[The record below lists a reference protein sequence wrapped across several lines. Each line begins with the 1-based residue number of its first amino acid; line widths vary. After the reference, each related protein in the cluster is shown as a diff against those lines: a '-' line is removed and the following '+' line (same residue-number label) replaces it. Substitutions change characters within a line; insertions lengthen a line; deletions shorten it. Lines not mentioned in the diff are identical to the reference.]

1 MHNGDRTMDAIGYGK
16 EISWQMCMQS
26 FVPSN
31 ECKETKGGMMLEM
44 RADVRREKCQD
55 KKKVEGSMQA

>member
-1 MHNGDRTMDAIGYGK
+1 
-16 EISWQMCMQS
+16 MQS